1 MQFFIMWTSTICQV
15 DALSDGMMWFESW
28 TPLTRCSNSQPLR
41 GWKVSESRLRTSRT
55 NNKHLGIDS
64 IYYNCSAL
72 VEAFSNQLVGQS
84 NFTNQITREEMFSVA
99 TIFLSNFLT
108 SFCGSHVLGP
118 DFLHKRINT
127 EIAHISRSKQ
137 KDGVTCCWIACFGRF
152 AQMPSYLPLSR
163 VKKQS
168 WTLGIQGPR
177 HYDPQIDWF
186 MEIYYLDNS
195 AKTAI
200 IPPLVNSKHISKLKR
215 REPAFSFLCSAE
227 TQITR
232 RSVPSP
238 WKQVAASSFSKSEYS
253 RLSRL
258 EFEADFISLPQTKRN
273 LIRRP
278 WIHAQSISKQSCDNW
293 PQGHQL
299 VLKETFQATSKVL
312 PTQYYSIDASQ
323 SLS

>member
-41 GWKVSESRLRTSRT
+41 GWKASESRLRTSCT

-84 NFTNQITREEMFSVA
+84 NFTSQITREEMFSVA

-200 IPPLVNSKHISKLKR
+200 IPPLWIQNIYQNLREENLPFLSCAVLKR
-215 REPAFSFLCSAE
+215 KLHAGP
-227 TQITR
+227 
-232 RSVPSP
+232 
-238 WKQVAASSFSKSEYS
+238 
-253 RLSRL
+253 
-258 EFEADFISLPQTKRN
+258 SLPLESR
-273 LIRRP
+273 
-278 WIHAQSISKQSCDNW
+278 
-293 PQGHQL
+293 
-299 VLKETFQATSKVL
+299 
-312 PTQYYSIDASQ
+312 
-323 SLS
+323 